1 MKTKP
6 VKVHFLKRKSE
17 TKTDKARENR
27 ISMEIIVDAY
37 DESERAMGWYYYLES
52 QLQFPFTAKCVAQ
65 RIVSPLEVG
74 DEVEVIGMPP
84 ESECEHEMFVTIEW
98 GKRGLAVPLSQL
110 EGIKVDKDTK
120 QGIGDWHYWVKKGYQ
135 F

>member
-1 MKTKP
+1 
-6 VKVHFLKRKSE
+6 
-17 TKTDKARENR
+17 
-27 ISMEIIVDAY
+27 
-37 DESERAMGWYYYLES
+37 
-52 QLQFPFTAKCVAQ
+52 
-65 RIVSPLEVG
+65 
-74 DEVEVIGMPP
+74 MPP